1 MCKFCR
7 GDLTGRKECGI
18 RAIAIIILSVVI
30 ISYVSTRKYTLEYI
44 HLKRVTIRAV
54 LLHRCNL

>member
-54 LLHRCNL
+54 LLHR